1 MNMKRLALL
10 LALPAVTSC
19 TNQYGYKEEVSLY
32 YDKPATETTSERTER
47 REIVAWGK
55 NPKEKVR
62 LGFLH
67 KYETKVVGSRQYRES
82 WYIFDKLG
90 VSRVGF
96 ITAEGKFHRFTN
108 TGKLEEEVLYEGKIV
123 TTGLK
128 IFFGLPLAHNVDLE
142 EIDPYK

>member
-10 LALPAVTSC
+10 LALPAVASC
-19 TNQYGYKEEVSLY
+19 TNQYGYKEEFSLY
-32 YDKPATETTSERTER
+32 YDKPASETTSERMER

-55 NPKEKVR
+55 NPKEKAR
-62 LGFLH
+62 IGFLH
-67 KYETKVVGSRQYRES
+67 RYETKVVGSRQYREC

-90 VSRVGF
+90 VTRVGF
-96 ITAEGKFHRFTN
+96 ITAEGKFHRFTKN
-108 TGKLEEEVLYEGKIV
+108 GTLEEEVLYEGKIV

-128 IFFGLPLAHNVDLE
+128 IFFGLPLTYNLDLE

>member
-1 MNMKRLALL
+1 MKRLALL
-10 LALPAVTSC
+10 LPLAAAASC
-19 TNQYGYKEEVSLY
+19 TNQYGYKEEFSLY
-32 YDKPATETTSERTER
+32 YDQPATETTTERVER

-55 NPKEKVR
+55 NPKEKQR
-62 LGFLH
+62 IGFLH

-90 VSRVGF
+90 VTRIGF

-108 TGKLEEEVLYEGKIV
+108 AGRLDDEVLYEGKIV

-128 IFFGLPLAHNVDLE
+128 IFFGLPITHNLDLE

>member
-1 MNMKRLALL
+1 MKRLGLI
-10 LALPAVTSC
+10 LALPVVAGCS
-19 TNQYGYKEEVSLY
+19 NAHHYGEEFSLY
-32 YDKPATETTSERTER
+32 YDKPAAETISERTER
-47 REIVAWGK
+47 REVVAWGT
-55 NPKEKVR
+55 NPKDKQR

-67 KYETKVVGSRQYRES
+67 KYETKVQGSRVYRDS

-96 ITAEGKFHRFTN
+96 ITSEGHFHKFDQYGRL
-108 TGKLEEEVLYEGKIV
+108 GEKVYEGKIV

-128 IFFGLPLAHNVDLE
+128 IFFGLPLSHNVDLE